1 MKKWVSVVLLAL
13 FLFSTTE
20 LYQLLKV
27 PILVEHFMEHKKL
40 NSEMTFEAF
49 LKTHYDNPVK
59 DADYKTDRKLPF
71 VIHFTPLNLIFT
83 INQVFKLE
91 ERNIFFGHITRE
103 KIASSDDDFF
113 FKGYLHSI
121 WQPPRLS

>member
-40 NSEMTFEAF
+40 NSEMTVEAF

-71 VIHFTPLNLIFT
+71 IIHSTLSLVFTLNTDFSFEISGSDYKYFR
-83 INQVFKLE
+83 IQ
-91 ERNIFFGHITRE
+91 NIPSLDENLYI
-103 KIASSDDDFF
+103 
-113 FKGYLHSI
+113 KGYLHSI
-121 WQPPRLS
+121 WQPPRA